1 MNTAERQPKFALIT
15 GGTRGIGYGIAKKL
29 AESGHDMI
37 LGYSSNHERAEK
49 VRSYAISL
57 APRRITCNCII
68 PGVTKSDAGVL
79 VFGQGD
85 EKKFEET
92 AAKMCPMKA
101 GIAPEDIGEAAA
113 FLCSSKASFIT
124 GVNLDVDGGLRFRL
138 R

>member
-1 MNTAERQPKFALIT
+1 MKNFIQKFLNIVN
-15 GGTRGIGYGIAKKL
+15 RDSKKLVVSREIAKFL
-29 AESGHDMI
+29 A
-37 LGYSSNHERAEK
+37 